1 MSGYGTF
8 WSTGDLRDLRWQ
20 TPGQL
25 AEMWAMPR
33 RGLESCEAWPTRPCP
48 TVGRCVSVAPWSS
61 RSQPGPP
68 GGIRA
73 TNTRSH
79 MSARSGTLL
88 VIDVQQAFDD
98 PTGGRGTTRP
108 PCEQSPSP
116 TSTTSCFS
124 VTLPSC
130 LRSPQEHC
138 HESSR
143 GLSPATAAS
152 NGAAGGGQRSRPAAW
167 GRIGVHGR
175 AGRPRVAG
183 LAALRA
189 NSARRD
195 QRIPMASIVASFPHR
210 RSHRAGD
217 A

>member
-20 TPGQL
+20 PPGQL

-48 TVGRCVSVAPWSS
+48 TVGRCVSVAPHGSSGEPGARDRSVRFTMVPWSS

-68 GGIRA
+68 GGHPSHEHEESHVGEIGNAVGDRRA
-73 TNTRSH
+73 AGLR
-79 MSARSGTLL
+79 RP
-88 VIDVQQAFDD
+88 D
-98 PTGGRGTTRP
+98 GGRGTTRP
-108 PCEQSPSP
+108 PCEQSPPP

-183 LAALRA
+183 W
-189 NSARRD
+189 RR
-195 QRIPMASIVASFPHR
+195 
-210 RSHRAGD
+210 
-217 A
+217 